1 MEVLE
6 FQLGIPFIDLNT
18 ITIPSDVLRLIPY
31 PLIRRHNVVP
41 VKLEMNMLYVAM
53 EDPLNFIAT
62 EDLRMATN
70 YEIVPVISF
79 RTAINSAIN
88 KFMVVR
94 VPTRP

>member
-1 MEVLE
+1 
-6 FQLGIPFIDLNT
+6 
-18 ITIPSDVLRLIPY
+18 
-31 PLIRRHNVVP
+31 
-41 VKLEMNMLYVAM
+41 MLYVAM

-88 KFMVVR
+88 KFYGSESADQAIMEFKKKVIYLLLQVL
-94 VPTRP
+94 VI